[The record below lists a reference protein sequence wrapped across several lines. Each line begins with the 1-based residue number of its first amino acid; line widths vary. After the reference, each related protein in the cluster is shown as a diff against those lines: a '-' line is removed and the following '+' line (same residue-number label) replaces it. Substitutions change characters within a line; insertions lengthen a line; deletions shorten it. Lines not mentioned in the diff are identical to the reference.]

1 MCILYEMFTL
11 KNTFSNDEE
20 WKCVSWLLVD
30 VDLPSA
36 DELSVMDI
44 VSCIQQD
51 MHIDILI
58 LNIYYILLYTI
69 YLYIIYTYIYLYIF
83 IIYLYIVYVYINI
96 V

>member
-1 MCILYEMFTL
+1 M
-11 KNTFSNDEE
+11 
-20 WKCVSWLLVD
+20 D

-58 LNIYYILLYTI
+58 LNIYYI
-69 YLYIIYTYIYLYIF
+69 YTYII
-83 IIYLYIVYVYINI
+83 YVYINI